1 MGILCWPML
10 ITFANFGKLASMII
24 GCLISFAGT
33 AVADEGMWLFNAPPL
48 KQLKEKYNFEPTPQ
62 WLDHL
67 QKASVRFNSGGS
79 GSFVSANGLVITNHH
94 VGADTLQKI
103 SSQEHNYL
111 RDGFYAK
118 TQTEEIKS
126 TDLELNVL
134 FSTEDVTARV
144 NGAVKSEM
152 TPNRASAA
160 RSSAIAQI
168 EKESKERTGLRS
180 DVVTLYQ
187 GGAYHLYRYKRYDD
201 IRLAFAPEQQM
212 AFFGGDPD
220 NFEYPRFDLD
230 ICIFRVYENG
240 QPARIDNFLKW
251 NLRGPSDGELTF
263 VSGSPG
269 KTDRQLTLDELA
281 DTRDRFLPYL
291 LRMFNR
297 REVLLLAYG
306 GRSFENA
313 RRARDDLFGDQNNR
327 KRYDGYL
334 AGLLDPE
341 IWSQLQAREQ
351 KLRDAITR
359 DPKLRSTRA
368 AYDRIKNAQ
377 AEIAKN
383 APLYNYL
390 EMERPSTIGYRGP
403 RALSG
408 NLFKY
413 ARLLLRAIDERAKP
427 NGERIPAF
435 RDSARESLELEL
447 FSTEPIYDDYEILRL
462 TDSLTDFATQ
472 FGADTSLVQKVL
484 AGKSPHAR
492 AVELVTG
499 TKLKEVA
506 VRKDLYGKEAAAL
519 QAAHDPMLDL
529 ARLIDGPARDA
540 RKIYDAQTE
549 IKKQAYSE
557 IAKARFA
564 IEGASSYPDA
574 TFTLRLSYGKVRG
587 YEQDG
592 KQIPAFTDFAGLY
605 QRSAEHDNK
614 APFDLPQRWIDK
626 KANLNLATH
635 FNFVSDADIIGGNS
649 GSPVVNK
656 ANEFVG
662 IIFDG
667 NIQSLVLDCIYADKQ
682 ARAVSVDS
690 AAITEALR
698 KVYDA
703 GALADELEGKK

>member
-1 MGILCWPML
+1 VLNAVRTFFPQYILV
-10 ITFANFGKLASMII
+10 LALAMNTSA
-24 GCLISFAGT
+24 L
-33 AVADEGMWLFNAPPL
+33 ADEGMWLFNAPPL
-48 KQLKEKYNFEPTPQ
+48 KQLKEKYQFEPTPQ
-62 WLDHL
+62 WLEHL

-94 VGADTLQKI
+94 VGADCLQKMGDE
-103 SSQEHNYL
+103 QHNYL

-118 TQTEEIKS
+118 TKPEEKKCA
-126 TDLELNVL
+126 DLELNVL
-134 FSTEDVTARV
+134 MSIEDVTARV
-144 NGAVKSEM
+144 TSAVKPGM
-152 TPNRASAA
+152 TGEQGSTA
-160 RSSAIAQI
+160 RNAAIAAI
-168 EKESKERTGLRS
+168 EKESKHATGLRS

-187 GGAYHLYRYKRYDD
+187 GGAYHLCRYKRYDD
-201 IRLAFAPEQQM
+201 VRLVFAPEQQM

-220 NFEYPRFDLD
+220 NFEYPRYDLD
-230 ICIFRVYENG
+230 ICLFRVYENG
-240 QPARIDNFLKW
+240 QPAKIDHFLKF
-251 NLRGPSDGELTF
+251 NPDGPNDGELTF

-269 KTDRQLTLDELA
+269 KTDRLLTLDELA
-281 DTRDRFLPYL
+281 DTRDRWLPCL

-297 REVLLLAYG
+297 REVLELAYSA
-306 GRSFENA
+306 RSFENA
-313 RRARDDLFGDQNNR
+313 RKARDDLFGDQNNR

-334 AGLLDPE
+334 AGLLDPQ
-341 IWSQLQAREQ
+341 IWSQLRAREQ
-351 KLRDAITR
+351 KLRDAIGR
-359 DPKLRSTRA
+359 NPKFKSAIT
-368 AYDRIKNAQ
+368 AYDRIKRAQ

-390 EMERPSTIGYRGP
+390 EQERQGIVGYRPP
-403 RALSG
+403 RAFAG

-462 TDSLTDFATQ
+462 TDSLTDFASQ
-472 FGADTSLVQKVL
+472 FGTDNPLVQKVL

-492 AVELVTG
+492 AVDLVTG
-499 TKLKEVA
+499 TRLKDVA
-506 VRKDLYGKEAAAL
+506 VRKDLYAKDAAAL
-519 QAAHDPMLDL
+519 QAAHDPMIDL
-529 ARLIDGPARDA
+529 ARLIDRPARDA
-540 RKIYDAQTE
+540 RKIYDAQDE

-564 IEGASSYPDA
+564 IEGATNYPDA
-574 TFTLRLSYGKVRG
+574 TFTLRLSYGTVRG

-605 QRSAEHDNK
+605 QRSAEHNNQP
-614 APFDLPQRWIDK
+614 PFNLPQRWIDR
-626 KANLNLATH
+626 KANLNLSRR
-635 FNFVSDADIIGGNS
+635 FDFVSDADIIGGNS

-667 NIQSLVLDCIYADKQ
+667 NIQSLVLDCIYTDKQ

-690 AAITEALR
+690 AAIIEALR

-703 GALADELEGKK
+703 QPLVDELLSVK

>member
-1 MGILCWPML
+1 ML
-10 ITFANFGKLASMII
+10 IALSNSRKLGAITLS
-24 GCLISFAGT
+24 CLIGFSAAAT
-33 AVADEGMWLFNAPPL
+33 ADEGMWLFNAPPVR
-48 KQLKEKYNFEPTPQ
+48 QLKEKYNFEPTPQ

-103 SSQEHNYL
+103 SSAEHNYL
-111 RDGFYAK
+111 RDGFYAR

-134 FSTEDVTARV
+134 ESIEDVTARV
-144 NGAVKSEM
+144 NGAVKSGM
-152 TPNRASAA
+152 TPDQASAA
-160 RSSAIAQI
+160 RSNAIAQI
-168 EKESKERTGLRS
+168 EKESKEKTALRS

-201 IRLAFAPEQQM
+201 IRLVFAPEQQM

-240 QPARIDNFLKW
+240 HPARIDNFLKW
-251 NLRGPSDGELTF
+251 NVRGPSDGELTF

-281 DTRDRFLPYL
+281 DTRDRYLPYV

-297 REVLLLAYG
+297 REVLELAYSA
-306 GRSFENA
+306 RSFENA

-351 KLRDAITR
+351 KLRDAIMR
-359 DPKLRSTRA
+359 DPKLRSTIG
-368 AYDRIKNAQ
+368 AYERIKKAER
-377 AEIAKN
+377 EIAKN

-390 EMERPSTIGYRGP
+390 EQERPITIGYRAP

-413 ARLLLRAIDERAKP
+413 ARLLIRAVDERAKP
-427 NGERIPAF
+427 NGERIAEF

-462 TDSLTDFATQ
+462 TDSLTDFASQ
-472 FGADTSLVQKVL
+472 FGANDPFVQKVL

-492 AVELVTG
+492 AVELVSG
-499 TKLKEVA
+499 TKLKDVGM
-506 VRKDLYGKEAAAL
+506 RKNLYKGDPAAL
-519 QAAHDPMLDL
+519 QAAHDPMIDL
-529 ARLIDGPARDA
+529 ARLIDGPARTA
-540 RKIYDAQTE
+540 RQFYDAQEE

-564 IEGASSYPDA
+564 IEGTNNYPDA
-574 TFTLRLSYGKVRG
+574 TFTLRLSYGIVRG
-587 YEQDG
+587 YEQER

-605 QRSAEHDNK
+605 QRSTEHDDK
-614 APFDLPQRWIDK
+614 PPFDLPQRWIDK
-626 KANLNLATH
+626 KTNLNLATH
-635 FNFVSDADIIGGNS
+635 LDFVSDADIIGGNS

-667 NIQSLVLDCIYADKQ
+667 NIQSLVLDCIYTDTQ

-690 AAITEALR
+690 AAIIEALR

-703 GALADELEGKK
+703 GALADELEGVK